1 MSAESIPAD
10 RPQSSTVGNSAGTTT
25 ATDTTTATATVVPP
39 QDVTAPNTASS
50 PDGSPVKIAAE
61 KTETSEVVTS
71 ACSEVVTSQP
81 AGVVSIEVGRSHW
94 LSNMSQ

>member
-10 RPQSSTVGNSAGTTT
+10 RPQSSMAGNSAG
-25 ATDTTTATATVVPP
+25 TTTATATVVPP
-39 QDVTAPNTASS
+39 QYVTAPNTALS

-61 KTETSEVVTS
+61 KTETSDIVTS